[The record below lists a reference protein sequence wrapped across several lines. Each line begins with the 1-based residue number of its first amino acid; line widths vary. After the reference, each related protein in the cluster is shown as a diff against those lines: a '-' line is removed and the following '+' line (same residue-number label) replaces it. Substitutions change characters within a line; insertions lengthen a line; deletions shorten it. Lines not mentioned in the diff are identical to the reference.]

1 MFYLYLLAADL
12 KWPITICRTLCSLLK
27 IRSQIKPKGQTDK
40 HQHNSGLQV
49 PECVTDSILE
59 VDKVV
64 HINPKQITCVEVQ
77 VSLFKYITEPLL
89 LCLLLVPSVANEWRP
104 LRYLPHQQSCLT
116 WWTNT
121 CHTTSNHHQSQQFQQ
136 LTFHK
141 VEPVVV
147 KSDHE
152 DGRQEEPV
160 VLRFAYGL
168 IHRLTSGCFDTQ
180 AFRVPDWFFCIN
192 VKLDQ
197 SVRKEHLEWREKP
210 FTNCFSNSHLNAN
223 AQINDQMIWTGSSR
237 EIIELLVNT
246 EGTVIKLVFPHG
258 ISLTA
263 QLIRTVSANYFHRL
277 ITYLFFHY
285 GHTGHIHH
293 QP

>member
-64 HINPKQITCVEVQ
+64 LINPKQITCVEVQ

-121 CHTTSNHHQSQQFQQ
+121 CHTTSNHHQSQRLKFQQ

-141 VEPVVV
+141 V
-147 KSDHE
+147 KW
-152 DGRQEEPV
+152 
-160 VLRFAYGL
+160 
-168 IHRLTSGCFDTQ
+168 TSGCQVRPWRRTSRRTSSSQVCLRADTQ
-180 AFRVPDWFFCIN
+180 THLWLLRYTGLQSSWLVLLYQCQTWSEREERTSRMERETIH
-192 VKLDQ
+192 KLLQ
-197 SVRKEHLEWREKP
+197 
-210 FTNCFSNSHLNAN
+210 
-223 AQINDQMIWTGSSR
+223 
-237 EIIELLVNT
+237 
-246 EGTVIKLVFPHG
+246 
-258 ISLTA
+258 
-263 QLIRTVSANYFHRL
+263 QLSPQR
-277 ITYLFFHY
+277 
-285 GHTGHIHH
+285 
-293 QP
+293 